1 MTTVDK
7 FAVPSDA
14 MTISYQ
20 VQTALI
26 EDANHR
32 YAGHGKLTKGEVDMA
47 AGGG

>member
-1 MTTVDK
+1 MTVDH
-7 FAVPSDA
+7 FPAPYDAV
-14 MTISYQ
+14 TISYQ
-20 VQTALI
+20 VQRALV